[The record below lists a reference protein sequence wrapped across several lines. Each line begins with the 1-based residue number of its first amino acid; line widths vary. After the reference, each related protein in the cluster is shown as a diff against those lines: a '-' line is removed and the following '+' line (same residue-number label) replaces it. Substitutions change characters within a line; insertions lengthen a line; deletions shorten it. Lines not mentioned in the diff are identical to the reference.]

1 MQSTRLA
8 KGDLTE
14 RYRQLAGEVVVQ
26 MISDIK
32 LLNRR
37 KVLSGLITIA
47 KPKRNAGYGDGYK
60 SYIESDE
67 LVRAVRGEPME
78 TWLIAAGANVDH
90 RDVVRRLE
98 KLTPEKCMENENRKF
113 HQSRKGNK

>member
-1 MQSTRLA
+1 MQSTRLT

-37 KVLSGLITIA
+37 KILSGLVSIA
-47 KPKRNAGYGDGYK
+47 KPRRNSGHGDGYK

-67 LVRAVRGEPME
+67 LVRAIRGEPMA
-78 TWLIAAGANVDH
+78 TWLMVAGANVDH

-98 KLTPEKCMENENRKF
+98 KLTPEKCSENENRKF
-113 HQSRKGNK
+113 HQSRKGN

>member
-1 MQSTRLA
+1 MQSTRLT

-98 KLTPEKCMENENRKF
+98 KLTPEKCSENENRKF
-113 HQSRKGNK
+113 HQSRKGN

>member
-1 MQSTRLA
+1 MQSTRLT

-37 KVLSGLITIA
+37 KILSGLVPIA
-47 KPKRNAGYGDGYK
+47 KPRRNSGHGDGYK

-67 LVRAVRGEPME
+67 LVRAIRGEPMA
-78 TWLIAAGANVDH
+78 TWLMVAGANVDH

-98 KLTPEKCMENENRKF
+98 KLTPEKCSENENRKF
-113 HQSRKGNK
+113 HQSRKDN

>member
-1 MQSTRLA
+1 MQSTRLT

-37 KVLSGLITIA
+37 KILSGLVSIA
-47 KPKRNAGYGDGYK
+47 KPRRSSGHGDGYK

-67 LVRAVRGEPME
+67 LVRAVRGEPMA
-78 TWLIAAGANVDH
+78 TWLMVAGANVDH

-98 KLTPEKCMENENRKF
+98 KLTPEKCSENESRKF
-113 HQSRKGNK
+113 HQSRKGN

>member
-1 MQSTRLA
+1 MQSTRLT

-37 KVLSGLITIA
+37 KILSGLVSIA
-47 KPKRNAGYGDGYK
+47 KPKRSSGFGDGYK

-67 LVRAVRGEPME
+67 LVRAVRGEPMA
-78 TWLIAAGANVDH
+78 TWLMVAGANVDH

-98 KLTPEKCMENENRKF
+98 KLTPEKCSENENRKF
-113 HQSRKGNK
+113 HQSRKGN

>member
-1 MQSTRLA
+1 
-8 KGDLTE
+8 LTE